1 MKFLKSTLVMTSI
14 ASILLMSN
22 AQAVTYKFIAADDS
36 RETKLCILA
45 GSNEIRNLKQKVR
58 NFPRF
63 ARLIPNARFIANEV
77 KCNDMFME
85 SFASKYNADDVAN
98 YLDKYTY
105 PKNKRMETN
114 VSIKDIA
121 SLPKNN
127 DMPDKVITVYVGR

>member
-36 RETKLCILA
+36 RETKLCVLA
-45 GSNEIRNLKQKVR
+45 GSDEIRKLKQSVR

-63 ARLIPNARFIANEV
+63 NRLSPNVRFVANKV

-85 SFASKYNADDVAN
+85 SFASKYNANNVAN
-98 YLDKYTY
+98 YLDRYTY
-105 PKNKRMETN
+105 SKNKSIETN
-114 VSIKDIA
+114 VTIKDIA
-121 SLPKNN
+121 SLPKHH